1 MTKVQGTGGVCPRR
15 VLNVDPNRE
24 RCLVPE
30 LDQSKLRR
38 VSFCVDVEIA
48 GGPKYTADPADDDS
62 QKKRN
67 KMGAKLKERAEGEAL
82 KHPESV
88 TEEKDEQGE
97 PALEAQSKAIP
108 VPGQENREADN
119 PSASQ
124 EDVAGSPMV
133 GSLEDGPQGMT
144 RKKEKKKR
152 SEVERKER
160 KEKKLRR
167 AQENGSIPI
176 EMTAN
181 DDDDDSEK
189 GSLAG
194 SLPTAGLTNSSPP
207 VSGPVKQDRPT
218 TDPVRIYRRCCQ
230 LRETPI
236 LKRITEQLMSPKCAV
251 VDEPGVVGTLDLT
264 GSRLQLADVVT
275 LGDWLAVVPVKRLI
289 LEDADLNDEGVRVI
303 LAGLLAA
310 KRPEPTKRRN
320 TGPKHRERAGPTRSR
335 KERSGVVEKISLKN
349 NPRVTRVGWKHISLF
364 LYMCR
369 SIKAI
374 DLSMNRFPETMPAT
388 VHSSTKKNPEKPA
401 PATAADLNAAET
413 LFKCLS
419 ERLGGSQLE
428 ELSVSECALSTEH
441 TRKIV
446 DGAMMC
452 GISRLGLAGNHL
464 TDEALEYVV
473 HYLRSGICHGL
484 DLGGNDL
491 RGKLELIANTFNDKP
506 DCPCWGLSL
515 ADCNL
520 DTASVKTLFPAL
532 VKLSNFRFIDL
543 SHNRDLCGEDNGTIS
558 LLRRYIPQMKD
569 LKRIHLSDVGMSTK
583 QAIAL
588 AEVLPEGP
596 RLAHLSILENP
607 QLKALANATD
617 EASQEEA
624 CALYASLMTAVRVS
638 KTLIC
643 IDIDVS
649 PLPRRHCYSLTNRIQ
664 VPSPESNEIVKA
676 LAKQVVAY
684 SLRNMEQFAIAE
696 ATGDANATANA
707 AATLAAPH
715 GGESHVKG
723 VVVPDVLMHLVGH
736 VDGSSQDADND
747 DPAPDDD
754 YIVGGTGVVKA
765 LQYVLGEKAN
775 DMRKSSRPTTP
786 ISGNRT
792 PTGDRS
798 SSVDH
803 EGRTKAKQMSK
814 DLLQSARK
822 IRTRLQ
828 PALIKEA
835 TYGDEM
841 AYRRLM
847 FLDQTLQSMIQR
859 FEEEYPDSR
868 IAPNG
873 AVAEPTASMASS
885 FQSTLASSFAT
896 GERAELSNPAGDV
909 DDGEDDAVKPPMSRH
924 NSDASLA
931 SRALTLEEGRLH
943 RLGQHL
949 RREIVDS
956 TPTTLTPPLD
966 GASPPPTAGQ
976 QRLEILKERLESTPG
991 SELGPLV
998 EKIGWKAVLEK
1009 VGANL
1014 EDLRT
1019 LQEQDPEGWEQFK
1032 DSQLAARMNV

>member
-1 MTKVQGTGGVCPRR
+1 
-15 VLNVDPNRE
+15 
-24 RCLVPE
+24 
-30 LDQSKLRR
+30 
-38 VSFCVDVEIA
+38 
-48 GGPKYTADPADDDS
+48 
-62 QKKRN
+62 
-67 KMGAKLKERAEGEAL
+67 
-82 KHPESV
+82 
-88 TEEKDEQGE
+88 
-97 PALEAQSKAIP
+97 
-108 VPGQENREADN
+108 
-119 PSASQ
+119 
-124 EDVAGSPMV
+124 
-133 GSLEDGPQGMT
+133 
-144 RKKEKKKR
+144 
-152 SEVERKER
+152 
-160 KEKKLRR
+160 
-167 AQENGSIPI
+167 
-176 EMTAN
+176 
-181 DDDDDSEK
+181 
-189 GSLAG
+189 
-194 SLPTAGLTNSSPP
+194 
-207 VSGPVKQDRPT
+207 
-218 TDPVRIYRRCCQ
+218 
-230 LRETPI
+230 
-236 LKRITEQLMSPKCAV
+236 V

-736 VDGSSQDADND
+736 VDGSFQDADND

>member
-1 MTKVQGTGGVCPRR
+1 M
-15 VLNVDPNRE
+15 DPNRE

-30 LDQSKLRR
+30 LDQAKLRR

-48 GGPKYTADPADDDS
+48 GGPKYTEDAADDDP
-62 QKKRN
+62 QKKR
-67 KMGAKLKERAEGEAL
+67 KKKDAKLKERAEGEAL
-82 KHPESV
+82 KHPESI
-88 TEEKDEQGE
+88 TEEKDEHGE
-97 PALEAQSKAIP
+97 PILEAQSKAIP
-108 VPGQENREADN
+108 VPGQENGEANN

-194 SLPTAGLTNSSPP
+194 SLPNGGLTNSSPKAA
-207 VSGPVKQDRPT
+207 GPVKQDRPT

-230 LRETPI
+230 LRESPI

-289 LEDADLNDEGVRVI
+289 LEDADLNDEGVRVV

-310 KRPEPTKRRN
+310 KKPEPTKRRN
-320 TGPKHRERAGPTRSR
+320 TGPKHRERAGPIRTSR
-335 KERSGVVEKISLKN
+335 TERSGVVEKISLKN

-374 DLSMNRFPETMPAT
+374 DLSMNRFPETMPGT
-388 VHSSTKKNPEKPA
+388 VHSITKKSPEKAGPPVAA
-401 PATAADLNAAET
+401 PDLNAAET
-413 LFKCLS
+413 LYKCLS

-428 ELSVSECALSTEH
+428 ELSVSECGLSTEH
-441 TRKIV
+441 IRKIL
-446 DGAMMC
+446 DGAMVC

-464 TDEALEYVV
+464 TEDALEFVV

-491 RGKLELIANTFNDKP
+491 RGKLDLIANTFNEKP
-506 DCPCWGLSL
+506 DCPCWGLSI

-569 LKRIHLSDVGMSTK
+569 LKRIHLNDVGMSTK

-596 RLAHLSILENP
+596 RLAHFSVLENP

-649 PLPRRHCYSLTNRIQ
+649 IFSNDCLTALLTIFRYRAR
-664 VPSPESNEIVKA
+664 KA
-676 LAKQVVAY
+676 TRSSRLLRNK
-684 SLRNMEQFAIAE
+684 SLRTRY
-696 ATGDANATANA
+696 ATWNTS
-707 AATLAAPH
+707 L
-715 GGESHVKG
+715 
-723 VVVPDVLMHLVGH
+723 
-736 VDGSSQDADND
+736 SQ
-747 DPAPDDD
+747 
-754 YIVGGTGVVKA
+754 
-765 LQYVLGEKAN
+765 
-775 DMRKSSRPTTP
+775 
-786 ISGNRT
+786 
-792 PTGDRS
+792 
-798 SSVDH
+798 
-803 EGRTKAKQMSK
+803 
-814 DLLQSARK
+814 
-822 IRTRLQ
+822 RLQ
-828 PALIKEA
+828 AMRMP
-835 TYGDEM
+835 
-841 AYRRLM
+841 
-847 FLDQTLQSMIQR
+847 QR
-859 FEEEYPDSR
+859 
-868 IAPNG
+868 
-873 AVAEPTASMASS
+873 M
-885 FQSTLASSFAT
+885 L
-896 GERAELSNPAGDV
+896 L
-909 DDGEDDAVKPPMSRH
+909 
-924 NSDASLA
+924 
-931 SRALTLEEGRLH
+931 
-943 RLGQHL
+943 
-949 RREIVDS
+949 
-956 TPTTLTPPLD
+956 PL
-966 GASPPPTAGQ
+966 
-976 QRLEILKERLESTPG
+976 
-991 SELGPLV
+991 
-998 EKIGWKAVLEK
+998 
-1009 VGANL
+1009 
-1014 EDLRT
+1014 
-1019 LQEQDPEGWEQFK
+1019 
-1032 DSQLAARMNV
+1032 